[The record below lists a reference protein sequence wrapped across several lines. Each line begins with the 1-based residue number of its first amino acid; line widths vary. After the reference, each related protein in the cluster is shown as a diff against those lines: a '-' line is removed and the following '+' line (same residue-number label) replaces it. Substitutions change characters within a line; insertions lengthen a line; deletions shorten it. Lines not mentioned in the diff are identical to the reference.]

1 MEKKYF
7 FIRYQI
13 KGRTY
18 YKNQD
23 GKRVSA
29 QKVKTGRRKIYELVQ
44 REIKGPDGT
53 PIVKSGE
60 LLDRKKAK
68 AKKVKE
74 PDNRKLPVQNIFI
87 QREILSNQNKGR
99 DIYTKVNG
107 KTYKHESKESQ
118 ANVILFNYEVNEAFY
133 KRLKGKVESPIFVL
147 STIQSRKDNLL
158 FIDYDSIQLDEGVKD
173 SKLVLKAFIQ
183 FKNDVK
189 TLRSKYFGND

>member
-1 MEKKYF
+1 MAKQYY
-7 FIRYQI
+7 FIRYQS
-13 KGRTY
+13 KGKTY

-23 GKRVSA
+23 GQRVSA
-29 QKVKTGRRKIYELVQ
+29 AKVKSGRRKVYELVQ
-44 REIKGPDGT
+44 REIKGSDGKA
-53 PIVKSGE
+53 ILKNGE

-68 AKKVKE
+68 AKKVKT
-74 PDNRKLPVQNIFI
+74 PDNKKLPVQNIFI

-118 ANVILFNYEVNEAFY
+118 ANVILFNYEVNESFY

-147 STIQSRKDNLL
+147 STMQSRKDNLL
-158 FIDYDSIQLDEGVKD
+158 FIDYDSIQLDEGVKE
-173 SKLVLKAFIQ
+173 SKIVLKAFIQ

-189 TLRSKYFGND
+189 TLRSKYFGE

>member
-1 MEKKYF
+1 MAKKYYF
-7 FIRYQI
+7 VRYQS
-13 KGRTY
+13 KGKTY

-23 GKRVSA
+23 GQRVSSA
-29 QKVKTGRRKIYELVQ
+29 KVKSGRRKVYELVQ
-44 REIKGPDGT
+44 REIKGSDGKA
-53 PIVKSGE
+53 ILRSGE

-87 QREILSNQNKGR
+87 QREILSNQNKAR
-99 DIYTKVNG
+99 EIYTKVNG

-147 STIQSRKDNLL
+147 STMQSRKDNLL
-158 FIDYDSIQLDEGVKD
+158 FIDYDSIQLDEGVKE
-173 SKLVLKAFIQ
+173 SKIVLKAFIQ

-189 TLRSKYFGND
+189 TLRSKYFGE